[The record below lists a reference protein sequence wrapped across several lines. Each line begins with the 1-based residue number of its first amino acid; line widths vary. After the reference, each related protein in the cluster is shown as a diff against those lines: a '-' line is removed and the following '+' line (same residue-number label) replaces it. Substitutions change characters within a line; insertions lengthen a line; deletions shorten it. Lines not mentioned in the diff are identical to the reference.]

1 MAQRI
6 LIVDDE
12 PDLVRIL
19 QILLQAQGY
28 ETDQAPDA
36 PTALRKVS
44 QHAPDLILLDVML
57 PGMSGLEMC
66 RMLKGEAATRDM
78 RVMLLTARADQ
89 DDSFREVGADDCV
102 LKPFAIDRLLERI
115 QSLLAA

>member
-1 MAQRI
+1 MPQRI

-19 QILLQAQGY
+19 QILLNVQGY

-36 PTALRKVS
+36 PTAMRKVS
-44 QHAPDLILLDVML
+44 EQAPDLVLLDVML
-57 PGMSGLEMC
+57 PGMSGLELC
-66 RMLKGEAATRDM
+66 RLLKHDPATRDL
-78 RVMLLTARADQ
+78 RIMLLTARADQ
-89 DDSFREVGADDCV
+89 NEHFQEAGADDCV

-115 QSLLAA
+115 RTLLAA